1 MGHFI
6 YGPGAEYEIEDRT
19 LAHLKVAILAKLRV
33 QESFL
38 LNWTIEPSQGSGR
51 VSVWLDPAIPIQFR
65 FSGSRVPE
73 LNPVWLE
80 ALAHSSHSTRGMVIM
95 AEAEAVDYLA
105 ANKPAA

>member
-38 LNWTIEPSQGSGR
+38 LIWTIEPSHGSGR
-51 VSVWLDPAIPIQFR
+51 LSVWLDPGIPLQFR
-65 FSGSRVPE
+65 FSGSRAPD
-73 LNPVWLE
+73 LNRVWLE
-80 ALAHSSHSTRGMVIM
+80 ALAYSAYSTRGMVIM
-95 AEAEAVDYLA
+95 GESEAADYLA
-105 ANKPAA
+105 ANRPAA